1 MIYGQDAWG
10 LENRDALF
18 NSDKVTEAAQVK

>member
-1 MIYGQDAWG
+1 MIHGQDAWG

-18 NSDKVTEAAQVK
+18 NPDKVTEEAQVK